1 MKIIKV
7 SLFAILVLLS
17 ITVRGQNQTLLVLDK
32 NTGEP
37 IPYVYVCVESLDKKV
52 KSNNISDI
60 NGKVQV
66 NIDKRSQIA
75 ISSVG
80 YTTLID
86 TVSPDNNFK
95 FYLVQSPLG
104 LSEVVVTAQFT
115 PQRIDKSIYKV
126 NVISALQIEEK
137 VAQNLQELLST
148 ELNIRSTQDNILGS
162 GLSIQGLSGE
172 NVKILID
179 GVPVIGRQNGI
190 IDMSQINLSNVDH
203 VEIVEGPMSVIY
215 GSNALA
221 GAINLIT
228 KENSNSSLIGRLNT
242 YYETVGVYNADVNVS
257 VRKNKN
263 VFSLNGGRNFFGG
276 FSLDTS
282 RRSLL
287 WKPREQYNAGASY
300 QLNNQNLKLRL
311 EGNLFSEELRSP
323 GDLSPD
329 FNYEKAFDEYHFTR
343 RYEVKSDGKWQRS
356 KENGSFNYLV
366 AYSSYQKIKR
376 TYLKDLVDLTKLL
389 SADPD
394 AHDTAAIDAVL
405 LRGYY
410 SSKPGQKINYQAGYD
425 INMEMGTGKRM
436 NGDKSIYDY
445 AAFLSMRYDPLSN
458 LSIQPGLRAIYNTR
472 YNAPLVWSLNMKW
485 DPVNRLQLRA
495 SAGQGFRSPSLKE
508 LYLDFRDS
516 NHNVLGND
524 DLKSEKS
531 FNLNS
536 SATYLLEFVK
546 SAITFDAKTYYN
558 RIKNKIDLLFDPIDP
573 TGARY
578 MNIPG
583 NNFVTKGASMDIQYR
598 LHPRFTL
605 NMGVNL
611 NGKSKLD
618 NLSEFTWSDS
628 FVSNFN
634 YKNLKYKFNLS
645 LYYKYTGIYK
655 DYRGEFDLNNQLG
668 SIKEEYM
675 KDYSMMDLTLS
686 RPFFKNSVNIATGVK
701 NLFDVTSVYSLGG
714 GSSIHGSDSSTGS
727 SVGWG
732 RTFFFKV
739 SYLFNKY

>member
-7 SLFAILVLLS
+7 SLFVISLLLS
-17 ITVRGQNQTLLVLDK
+17 LSVKGQNQTLQVLDK
-32 NTGEP
+32 QTGEP
-37 IPYVYVCVESLDKKV
+37 VPYSFVCLESLDKKV
-52 KSNNISDI
+52 KSNKMTDI
-60 NGKVQV
+60 TGKVEAI
-66 NIDKRSQIA
+66 IDLRSQIA

-86 TVSPDNNFK
+86 TINPGAK
-95 FYLVQSPLG
+95 LIFYLVQSPKG

-115 PQRIDKSIYKV
+115 PQRVDKSIYKV

-137 VAQNLQELLST
+137 AAQNLQELLST
-148 ELNIRSTQDNILGS
+148 QLNIRSTQDNILGS

-221 GAINLIT
+221 GAVNVIT
-228 KENSNSSLIGRLNT
+228 KENSKSRILGRVNS
-242 YYETVGVYNADVNVS
+242 YYETVGVYNTDAGIS
-257 VRKNKN
+257 LRKNKN
-263 VFSLNGGRNFFGG
+263 IFSFSGGRNFFGG
-276 FSLDTS
+276 FSIDTS
-282 RRSLL
+282 KRSPL
-287 WKPREQYNAGASY
+287 WKPKEQYNGSASY
-300 QLNNQNLKLRL
+300 QYSNQNLKFRL
-311 EGNLFSEELRSP
+311 EGNLFREELRSP
-323 GDLSPD
+323 GDLSSD

-343 RYEVKSDGKWQRS
+343 RYDAKSNGSWQRS
-356 KENGSFNYLV
+356 KENGSFNYL
-366 AYSSYQKIKR
+366 AAFSSYQKIKR
-376 TYLKDLVDLTKLL
+376 TYLNDLVTLTKLL
-389 SADPD
+389 AADP
-394 AHDTAAIDAVL
+394 AKHDTATIDAVV

-410 SSKPGQKINYQAGYD
+410 SSAPGHKIHYQAGYD
-425 INMEMGTGKRM
+425 INLEMGTGKRM

-485 DPVNRLQLRA
+485 DPVEKLQLRA
-495 SAGQGFRSPSLKE
+495 SAGQGFRSPSIKE
-508 LYLDFRDS
+508 LYLDFKDS
-516 NHNVLGND
+516 NHNVTGNEN
-524 DLKSEKS
+524 LKSENS
-531 FNLNS
+531 FNLNGS
-536 SATYLLEFVK
+536 TTYLLEFIK
-546 SAITFDAKTYYN
+546 SSFTFETKLYYN
-558 RIKNKIDLLFDPIDP
+558 KIKNKIDLLYNPDDP

-605 NMGVNL
+605 STGINV
-611 NGKSKLD
+611 NGKSKLED
-618 NLSEFTWSDS
+618 LSKFTWSDS

-645 LYYKYTGIYK
+645 FYYKYTGVYK

-675 KDYSMMDLTLS
+675 KDYSMMDITLS
-686 RPFFKNSVNIATGVK
+686 RPFFKNSVTIATGIK

-714 GSSIHGSDSSTGS
+714 GSSAHGSDNSSES

>member
-1 MKIIKV
+1 
-7 SLFAILVLLS
+7 
-17 ITVRGQNQTLLVLDK
+17 
-32 NTGEP
+32 
-37 IPYVYVCVESLDKKV
+37 
-52 KSNNISDI
+52 
-60 NGKVQV
+60 
-66 NIDKRSQIA
+66 
-75 ISSVG
+75 
-80 YTTLID
+80 
-86 TVSPDNNFK
+86 
-95 FYLVQSPLG
+95 
-104 LSEVVVTAQFT
+104 
-115 PQRIDKSIYKV
+115 
-126 NVISALQIEEK
+126 
-137 VAQNLQELLST
+137 
-148 ELNIRSTQDNILGS
+148 
-162 GLSIQGLSGE
+162 
-172 NVKILID
+172 
-179 GVPVIGRQNGI
+179 
-190 IDMSQINLSNVDH
+190 
-203 VEIVEGPMSVIY
+203 
-215 GSNALA
+215 
-221 GAINLIT
+221 
-228 KENSNSSLIGRLNT
+228 
-242 YYETVGVYNADVNVS
+242 
-257 VRKNKN
+257 
-263 VFSLNGGRNFFGG
+263 
-276 FSLDTS
+276 
-282 RRSLL
+282 
-287 WKPREQYNAGASY
+287 
-300 QLNNQNLKLRL
+300 
-311 EGNLFSEELRSP
+311 
-323 GDLSPD
+323 
-329 FNYEKAFDEYHFTR
+329 
-343 RYEVKSDGKWQRS
+343 
-356 KENGSFNYLV
+356 
-366 AYSSYQKIKR
+366 
-376 TYLKDLVDLTKLL
+376 
-389 SADPD
+389 
-394 AHDTAAIDAVL
+394 
-405 LRGYY
+405 
-410 SSKPGQKINYQAGYD
+410 
-425 INMEMGTGKRM
+425 MEMGTGKRM

-583 NNFVTKGASMDIQYR
+583 NNFVTNGASVDIQYR

-618 NLSEFTWSDS
+618 DLSEFTWSDS

-739 SYLFNKY
+739 SYLLNKY

>member
-1 MKIIKV
+1 MKIYKG
-7 SLFAILVLLS
+7 SLFVILVLLS
-17 ITVRGQNQTLLVLDK
+17 LSVHGQNQTLQVLDK
-32 NTGEP
+32 QTREP
-37 IPYVYVCVESLDKKV
+37 IPYAYVCVESLDKKV
-52 KSNNISDI
+52 KSNKMADI
-60 NGKVQV
+60 NGKVDLT
-66 NIDKRSQIA
+66 IIKRSEIA
-75 ISSVG
+75 LSSVG

-86 TVSPDNNFK
+86 TIDPGTPLTF
-95 FYLVQSPLG
+95 FMAQSPLG
-104 LSEVVVTAQFT
+104 LNEVVVTAQFT
-115 PQRIDKSIYKV
+115 PQRADRSIYKV

-137 VAQNLQELLST
+137 AAQNLQELLST

-221 GAINLIT
+221 GAVNIIT
-228 KENSNSSLIGRLNT
+228 KENSKSRFLGRLNA
-242 YYETVGVYNADVNVS
+242 YYETVGVYNADAAIS
-257 VRKNKN
+257 MRKNKN
-263 VFSLNGGRNFFGG
+263 VFSFSGGRNFFGG
-276 FSLDTS
+276 FSIDTS
-282 RRSLL
+282 RRSPL
-287 WKPREQYNAGASY
+287 WKPKEQYNGSASY
-300 QLNNQNLKLRL
+300 QFNNQNLKIRL

-323 GDLSPD
+323 GDLSSD
-329 FNYEKAFDEYHFTR
+329 FNFEKAFDEYHFTR
-343 RYEVKSDGKWQRS
+343 RYDAKSDGSWKRS
-356 KENGSFNYLV
+356 SESGSINYLV
-366 AYSSYQKIKR
+366 AFSTYQKIKK
-376 TYLKDLVDLTKLL
+376 TYLKDLVDLTKILA
-389 SADPD
+389 ADPGK
-394 AHDTAAIDAVL
+394 HDTATINAVL

-410 SSKPGQKINYQAGYD
+410 SSSPGHMINYQAGYD
-425 INMEMGTGKRM
+425 INMEMGKGKRM

-472 YNAPLVWSLNMKW
+472 YKAPLVWSLNMKW
-485 DPVNRLQLRA
+485 DPLEKFQVRA

-516 NHNVLGND
+516 NHNVTGNEN
-524 DLKSEKS
+524 LKSENS
-531 FNLNS
+531 FNVNGS
-536 SATYLLEFVK
+536 TTYLLEFEK
-546 SAITFDAKTYYN
+546 SSFTFEAKTYYN
-558 RIKNKIDLLFDPIDP
+558 KIKNKIDLLYDPVDP

-583 NNFVTKGASMDIQYR
+583 NNFVTKGVSMDIQYR

-605 NMGVNL
+605 NTGINV

-618 NLSEFTWSDS
+618 DLSKFSWSNS

-634 YKNLKYKFNLS
+634 YKNLKYKFNIS
-645 LYYKYTGIYK
+645 IYYKYTGVYK

-668 SIKEEYM
+668 SINEEYM

-686 RPFFKNSVNIATGVK
+686 RPFFKNRVTFATGIK

-714 GSSIHGSDSSTGS
+714 GSSVHGSDNSSES

-739 SYLFNKY
+739 SYMFNKY